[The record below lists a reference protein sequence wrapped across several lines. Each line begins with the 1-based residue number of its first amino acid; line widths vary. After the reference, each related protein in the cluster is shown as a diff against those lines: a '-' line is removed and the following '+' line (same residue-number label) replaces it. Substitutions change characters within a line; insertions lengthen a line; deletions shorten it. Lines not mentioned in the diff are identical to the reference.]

1 MIDWARSNGRKL
13 DKPSSHDYRGL
24 IEALKAIVTVV
35 VTALLILLGA
45 LLMT

>member
-1 MIDWARSNGRKL
+1 MIDWGRSNGRAL
-13 DKPSSHDYRGL
+13 HPQEGHDYRGL

-35 VTALLILLGA
+35 VTALLIVLGA